1 MSKVIKYLPEL
12 QDDEQLIVAQILT
25 SMTEAQAEQF
35 AHVYRERRKDDVMVL
50 LLTLLAFVGLAGV
63 NRFYLGQIGMGVAYL
78 FTAGFC
84 LIGTIVDLF
93 NYKSLTS
100 KYNQKQAIEVDQ
112 MIRAAFPELLSEG

>member
-1 MSKVIKYLPEL
+1 MSKIIKYLPEL
-12 QDDEQLIVAQILT
+12 QGEEQLVVAQIIT
-25 SMTEAQAEQF
+25 SMTEEQASQF
-35 AHVYRERRKDDVMVL
+35 ASVYRERRKDEVMVL

-84 LIGTIVDLF
+84 LIGTIADLV

-100 KYNQKQAIEVDQ
+100 SFNSRQAIEVDEL
-112 MIRAAFPELLSEG
+112 IRAAFPDLLSDG